1 MSQRKKCNNKMEG
14 SKSSWFSN
22 NKTAYLEETKNIRLR
37 LLEWMRILRTY
48 LDKFTKMYF
57 QETHCTIQQVA
68 KSSIQSK
75 SLLIKDWLNKILS
88 YHGIHACLKCNGAEL
103 ILSKNI
109 LAFLEISDD
118 FAISMYIL
126 L

>member
-1 MSQRKKCNNKMEG
+1 MEG

-22 NKTAYLEETKNIRLR
+22 NKTAYLEETKNIRLK
-37 LLEWMRILRTY
+37 LLLLLRMDEDIKDIFGQIHKNY
-48 LDKFTKMYF
+48 V
-57 QETHCTIQQVA
+57 QETHCTIHQVA

-88 YHGIHACLKCNGAEL
+88 YHGIPACLKCNGAEL

-109 LAFLEISDD
+109 LLF
-118 FAISMYIL
+118 
-126 L
+126 